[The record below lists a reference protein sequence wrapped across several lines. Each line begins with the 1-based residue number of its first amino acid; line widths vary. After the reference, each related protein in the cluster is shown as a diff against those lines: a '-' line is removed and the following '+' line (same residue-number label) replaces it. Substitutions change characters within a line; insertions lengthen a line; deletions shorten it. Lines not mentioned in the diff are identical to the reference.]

1 MLHFTHSSIINVP
14 VEVVWKFHERH
25 DILQLL
31 TPAWQ
36 PV

>member
-25 DILQLL
+25 DIVQLL